1 MQAAAEIFAS
11 TTTGSVSIAR
21 ALRKSALDACDAN
34 LLLQAALDVNRA
46 YLAAHDDQFL
56 SPTQAAAYEER
67 VQRRMAGE
75 PTAYILGE
83 REFYG
88 LNIKITP
95 AVLIPRPETE
105 LLVELALER
114 IPEEQSCKVL
124 ELGTG
129 SGNIALVLARYRP
142 LARITA
148 VDCSDEALAVARQ
161 NAGKLLRAESRSIV
175 FKKSDWFDA
184 LGAETYD
191 LIISNPPYVASD
203 DAHLQQGDVRFEPK
217 QALNGGADGLNC
229 IRRIIRGAPSR
240 LCKGG
245 WLLLEHGYDQAVA
258 CRALLSQSGF
268 ARLFCSKDL
277 AGIPRVSG
285 GRIDDGMS

>member
-1 MQAAAEIFAS
+1 MQATAENFAS
-11 TTTGSVSIAR
+11 ATGPVSIAR
-21 ALRKSALDACDAN
+21 MLRESGLEACDAN

-46 YLAAHDDQFL
+46 YLVAHDDQFL
-56 SPTQAAAYEER
+56 NSRQAAAYAEW
-67 VQRRMAGE
+67 VQRRLAGE
-75 PTAYILGE
+75 PIAYILGE

-88 LNIKITP
+88 LNLKITP

-114 IPEEQSCKVL
+114 IPEAQSCKVL

-129 SGNIALVLARYRP
+129 SGNIALALARYRP
-142 LARITA
+142 MANITA
-148 VDCSDEALAVARQ
+148 VDCSEEALAAARQ
-161 NAGKLLRAESRSIV
+161 NYGKLFGADGRGIV

-184 LGAETYD
+184 LGGETYD
-191 LIISNPPYVASD
+191 LIISNPPYIASG
-203 DAHLQQGDVRFEPK
+203 DAHLRQGDVRFEPR

-229 IRRIIRGAPSR
+229 IRQIIGEATQH

-245 WLLLEHGYDQAVA
+245 WLLFEHGYDQAHA
-258 CRALLSQSGF
+258 CLQLLAQSGF
-268 ARLFCSKDL
+268 DGLFCTDDL

-285 GRIDDGMS
+285 GRID

>member
-1 MQAAAEIFAS
+1 MQAAAENFA
-11 TTTGSVSIAR
+11 TASIAR
-21 ALRKSALDACDAN
+21 ALRGSGLEACDAR
-34 LLLQAALDVNRA
+34 LLLQAVLGVNRA

-56 SPTQAAAYEER
+56 SPMQAAAFKKR

-88 LNIKITP
+88 LNFKITP
-95 AVLIPRPETE
+95 AVLVPRPETE

-114 IPEEQSCKVL
+114 IPKEQSSEVL

-129 SGNIALVLARYRP
+129 SGNIALALVRHRP

-148 VDCSDEALAVARQ
+148 VDCSEEALAVARQ
-161 NAGKLLRAESRSIV
+161 NAAQLLAANNRAVV
-175 FKKSDWFDA
+175 FKNSDWFDA
-184 LGAETYD
+184 LDGETYD
-191 LIISNPPYVASD
+191 LIISNPPYVAAD
-203 DAHLQQGDVRFEPK
+203 DAHLQQGDVRFEPR
-217 QALNGGADGLNC
+217 QALSGGVDGLDC
-229 IRRIIRGAPSR
+229 IRRIIQGAPSR

-245 WLLLEHGYDQAVA
+245 WLLFEHGYDEADA
-258 CRALLSQSGF
+258 CLELLTQSGF
-268 ARLFCSKDL
+268 DRLFCTNDL

-285 GRIDDGMS
+285 GRID

>member
-1 MQAAAEIFAS
+1 MLAVAENFAS
-11 TTTGSVSIAR
+11 ASVAR
-21 ALRKSALDACDAN
+21 ALRDSGLETCDAN
-34 LLLQAALDVNRA
+34 LLLQSVLGVNRA

-56 SPTQAAAYEER
+56 NPMQAAAYEEW
-67 VQRRMAGE
+67 VQRRKAGE

-88 LNIKITP
+88 LNFKITP

-105 LLVELALER
+105 LLVELALEL
-114 IPEEQSCKVL
+114 IPKEHSCKVL

-129 SGNIALVLARYRP
+129 SGNIALALARHRP

-148 VDCSDEALAVARQ
+148 VDCSEQALAVARQ
-161 NAGKLLRAESRSIV
+161 NAAQLLGEDGRNIV
-175 FKKSDWFDA
+175 FKNSDWYDA
-184 LGAETYD
+184 LEGETYH
-191 LIISNPPYVASD
+191 LIISNPPYVASG
-203 DAHLQQGDVRFEPK
+203 DAHLREGDVRFEPR
-217 QALNGGADGLNC
+217 QALSGGIDGLDC

-245 WLLLEHGYDQAVA
+245 WLLFEHGYDEADA
-258 CRALLSQSGF
+258 CLELLTQSGF
-268 ARLFCSKDL
+268 DQLICANDL

-285 GRIDDGMS
+285 GRID

>member
-1 MQAAAEIFAS
+1 MLVATEKFAS
-11 TTTGSVSIAR
+11 ASTPVSIAR
-21 ALRKSALDACDAN
+21 ALRESGLEVCDAR
-34 LLLQAALDVNRA
+34 LLLQAVLGVNRA
-46 YLAAHDDQFL
+46 YLVAHHDQFL
-56 SPTQAAAYEER
+56 NSLQAAAYEEL

-88 LNIKITP
+88 INYKIIP

-114 IPEEQSCKVL
+114 IPEAQSCKVL

-129 SGNIALVLARYRP
+129 SGNIALALARYRP

-148 VDCSDEALAVARQ
+148 VDCSEEALAVARQ
-161 NAGKLLRAESRSIV
+161 NAEQLLVTNNRAV
-175 FKKSDWFDA
+175 MFKNSDWFAA
-184 LGAETYD
+184 LEGETFD
-191 LIISNPPYVASD
+191 FIISNPPYVASG
-203 DAHLQQGDVRFEPK
+203 DAQLREGDVRFEPK
-217 QALNGGADGLNC
+217 QALNGGAGGLDC
-229 IRRIIRGAPSR
+229 IRLILRGAPSH

-245 WLLLEHGYDQAVA
+245 WLLFEHGYDQAHA
-258 CRALLSQSGF
+258 CQKLLAQSGF
-268 ARLFCSKDL
+268 ARFFCANDL

-285 GRIDDGMS
+285 GMIDGGTL

>member
-11 TTTGSVSIAR
+11 ATGPVSIAR
-21 ALRKSALDACDAN
+21 ALRESRLEACDAR
-34 LLLQAALDVNRA
+34 LLLQAVLGVNRA
-46 YLAAHDDQFL
+46 YLIAHHDQIL
-56 SPTQAAAYEER
+56 NPWQAAAFENWA
-67 VQRRMAGE
+67 QRRITGE

-88 LNIKITP
+88 MNFKITP

-114 IPEEQSCKVL
+114 IPKQHSCKVL

-129 SGNIALVLARYRP
+129 SGNIALVLATHRP

-148 VDCSDEALAVARQ
+148 VDCSEEALAVGRQ
-161 NAGKLLRAESRSIV
+161 NAAQLLGADSRNIV
-175 FKKSDWFDA
+175 FKNSDWFDA
-184 LGAETYD
+184 LDGESYD

-203 DAHLQQGDVRFEPK
+203 DAHLQQGDVRFEPR
-217 QALNGGADGLNC
+217 QALNGGIDGLDC
-229 IRRIIRGAPSR
+229 IRRIIRGAASR

-245 WLLLEHGYDQAVA
+245 WLLFEHGYDEADA
-258 CRALLSQSGF
+258 CLELLAQSGF
-268 ARLFCSKDL
+268 DRLFCANDL

-285 GRIDDGMS
+285 GRID